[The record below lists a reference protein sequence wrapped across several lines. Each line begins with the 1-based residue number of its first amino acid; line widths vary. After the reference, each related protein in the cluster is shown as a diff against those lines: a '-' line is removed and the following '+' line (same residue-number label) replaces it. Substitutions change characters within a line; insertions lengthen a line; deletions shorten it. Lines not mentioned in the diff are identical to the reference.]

1 MIAGMLRQ
9 GIMNVVF
16 IGTPEFA
23 VPSLRA
29 LVTSAHNIIA
39 VITQPDRPK
48 GRSKTPCPSPVKEAA
63 ISIGLKI
70 MQPVNINDT
79 ASVEEIKRLSPDCIV
94 VVAFGQFLSNAIIRL
109 PRYQCINIHAS
120 LLPKFRGAAPI
131 NWAIIKGETVTGVT
145 AMLMTAKMDAGD
157 IISTKHTPISPEEN
171 AGELE
176 KRLSIMGAELLVET
190 LDGIEVGRVT
200 YTKQEENE
208 VSFAPKIKKEDGLI
222 SWPQETHIVHNGIRG
237 MSPSPG
243 AYTYY
248 AKSASGEK
256 KRLVIVK
263 TQIHDTVKTKT
274 PFIPGTIIETA
285 PCGIHVATLEGSLC
299 VTRLQQEGKREMDA
313 QEYLRG
319 HQITAQDV
327 LTS

>member
-1 MIAGMLRQ
+1 
-9 GIMNVVF
+9 MNVVF

-23 VPSLRA
+23 VPSLRSLA
-29 LVTSAHNIIA
+29 ASAHNIIA

-70 MQPVNINDT
+70 MQPANINDT

-94 VVAFGQFLSNAIIRL
+94 VVAFGQFLSNAILRL

-131 NWAIIKGETVTGVT
+131 NWAFIKCETVTGVT
-145 AMLMTAKMDAGD
+145 AMLMAAKMDAGD
-157 IISTKHTPISPEEN
+157 IISKTHTPISLEEN

-176 KRLSIMGAELLVET
+176 RRLSIMGAGLLVET
-190 LDGIEVGRVT
+190 LDGIEAGRVT
-200 YTKQEENE
+200 YAKQEEKE
-208 VSFAPKIKKEDGLI
+208 VSFAPKIKKEDGSI
-222 SWPQETHIVHNGIRG
+222 SWSQETYNIHNCIRG
-237 MSPSPG
+237 MTPSPG

-248 AKSASGEK
+248 AKSVSGEK
-256 KRLVIVK
+256 KRIVVVK
-263 TQIHDTVKTKT
+263 TQIHDTLKTKT
-274 PFIPGTIIETA
+274 AFTPGTIIETA
-285 PCGIHVATLEGSLC
+285 PCGIHVATLDGCLC

-319 HQITAQDV
+319 HQIIAHDMF
-327 LTS
+327 SS